1 MQWFSDIILTLIIL
15 LPLVGSV
22 ALAVIRKEKT
32 TIIKKTALIF
42 SFTVFLLSV
51 VLFILFDGNEPGFQ
65 FSFSAVWITAW
76 GASYHVAVDGISLLL
91 VTLTAFIVPLAIGF
105 CKHDV
110 QSRVKGFLI
119 AVLMLET
126 GVLGVFCAR
135 DMLLFYVFWE
145 VMLIPLYFLIGLWGG
160 EDRIKAT
167 VKFFIYTIA
176 GSLLMLTAILYMYF
190 QTSPVIN
197 GETILSAHSYAIDAF
212 GSLSLPIPV
221 QRWLFAAFT
230 LAFLIKAPVFP
241 FHTWQPLAYV
251 QAPLGVTILLA
262 ALLAKTA
269 IYGLMRFS
277 VPFFPIIIYEWSPYL
292 MGLAAVSVAF
302 GAMVALV
309 QKQMKSLIAYASLS
323 HMGMIALGVF
333 AMTSQSWQGSVIQMI
348 SHGVTITGLF
358 LMIGFLFNRKPA
370 NDIDLFGGLWK
381 LMPLFG
387 AMFMILSLSMIGLPG
402 TNGFIGEFLILIG
415 TFNSSFATSAIW
427 TIVAMTS
434 VILGAVYMLRMFQRM
449 MMGPLNNPEPE
460 RMPDLTKRE
469 IGLLIPLILF
479 IFWIGL
485 YPKTFTAKTEKTVQS
500 VMIRTHKLIEEYK
513 IKNKVKQIKQPQK
526 SLF

>member
-1 MQWFSDIILTLIIL
+1 
-15 LPLVGSV
+15 
-22 ALAVIRKEKT
+22 
-32 TIIKKTALIF
+32 
-42 SFTVFLLSV
+42 
-51 VLFILFDGNEPGFQ
+51 
-65 FSFSAVWITAW
+65 
-76 GASYHVAVDGISLLL
+76 
-91 VTLTAFIVPLAIGF
+91 
-105 CKHDV
+105 
-110 QSRVKGFLI
+110 
-119 AVLMLET
+119 
-126 GVLGVFCAR
+126 
-135 DMLLFYVFWE
+135 
-145 VMLIPLYFLIGLWGG
+145 
-160 EDRIKAT
+160 
-167 VKFFIYTIA
+167 
-176 GSLLMLTAILYMYF
+176 
-190 QTSPVIN
+190 
-197 GETILSAHSYAIDAF
+197 
-212 GSLSLPIPV
+212 
-221 QRWLFAAFT
+221 
-230 LAFLIKAPVFP
+230 VFP

-500 VMIRTHKLIEEYK
+500 VMIRTHKLIEEHK